1 MTTQDELEL
10 QRARQELSQF
20 EAYNPSSKI
29 LQSPPSTAA
38 PSQTGCTKAM
48 DTNETDKRA
57 PDSELDPATTPQP
70 KYAKAAG
77 KGEGA
82 EQDKG
87 LPRPSATARP
97 EYASPRSQTLLGQS
111 FKRNSP
117 DWSFGKR
124 TRSPTF
130 KMDLG
135 FMVFLKTNMQPRLPQ
150 EEGQT
155 STTQWAIVKNLY
167 EAATSWHNN
176 KDAEPQNLNATL
188 RTTLMY
194 CMISMLCSRVEIL
207 ETDEGE
213 ESLLKLEQL
222 GLIEDGKFL
231 YLRWNADLRRHEK
244 ADRSWFLHLGG
255 YDPELRI
262 YGGEEME
269 LGFSAWQCGG
279 SVVHEPKWQTFPDSS
294 QG

>member
-10 QRARQELSQF
+10 QRARRELSQF

-29 LQSPPSTAA
+29 LLHE
-38 PSQTGCTKAM
+38 AM
-48 DTNETDKRA
+48 DTKETDKRA

-77 KGEGA
+77 KGEGT
-82 EQDKG
+82 EQ
-87 LPRPSATARP
+87 
-97 EYASPRSQTLLGQS
+97 EV
-111 FKRNSP
+111 
-117 DWSFGKR
+117 
-124 TRSPTF
+124 TRLVLRQADTISYLQ
-130 KMDLG
+130 MDLD

-155 STTQWAIVKNLY
+155 STAQWAIVKNLY
-167 EAATSWHNN
+167 QAATSWRNK

-194 CMISMLCSRVEIL
+194 CMISMLCSKVEIL

-244 ADRSWFLHLGG
+244 
-255 YDPELRI
+255 
-262 YGGEEME
+262 
-269 LGFSAWQCGG
+269 
-279 SVVHEPKWQTFPDSS
+279 
-294 QG
+294 